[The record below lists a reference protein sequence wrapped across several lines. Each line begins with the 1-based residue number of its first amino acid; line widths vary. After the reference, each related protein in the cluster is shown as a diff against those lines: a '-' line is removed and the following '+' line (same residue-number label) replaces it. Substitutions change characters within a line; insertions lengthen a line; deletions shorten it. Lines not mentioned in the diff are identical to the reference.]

1 MHKSI
6 QRWFA
11 SAVLAGGLVLAG
23 AGMAQQTK
31 GPPKTLSGL
40 PVPLSV
46 DDVVERIMSFDK
58 NKDAKVTKD
67 ELPERMH
74 YLIEQGDSNKDGAL
88 DRDEIGKLAAKLGPA
103 APAKFAERYMVGPA
117 PAGFV
122 PPASERLVFERLGI
136 VRDSLGRD
144 VVEGIVKD
152 LNLSGKKKEQA
163 MAAAKAHKENVRKL
177 MEEARADVL
186 AKMKEI
192 LSPEEFK
199 EFQATLAIPPRRRG
213 VPAFT
218 TPGGSLRRPDPP
230 RK

>member
-1 MHKSI
+1 
-6 QRWFA
+6 
-11 SAVLAGGLVLAG
+11 
-23 AGMAQQTK
+23 
-31 GPPKTLSGL
+31 
-40 PVPLSV
+40 V
-46 DDVVERIMSFDK
+46 DDVVERIMAFDK
-58 NKDAKVTKD
+58 NKDGKVTRD

-88 DRDEIGKLAAKLGPA
+88 DRDEIRKLAAKLGPI
-103 APAKFAERYMVGPA
+103 APAKFGERYMVGPA

-122 PPASERLVFERLGI
+122 PPASERLGI
-136 VRDSLGRD
+136 VRDPLGRE
-144 VVEGIVKD
+144 VVPGIVQD

-163 MAAAKAHKENVRKL
+163 MAAAKAYQENVRKL
-177 MEEARADVL
+177 IEKERAELL

-199 EFQATLAIPPRRRG
+199 DFQATLDTPPRTRG

-218 TPGGSLRRPDPP
+218 APGGTLPLSRPNPP